1 MFHELSFCPL
11 GKAGASSD
19 SEMAR
24 GEHWVLNGRIIEG
37 FADTPDA
44 ARSERDLLQ
53 RQGYVKITE
62 GDDGVT
68 IRWSMFSPNW
78 AALHFAS
85 EWVLGSCGPFQLQY
99 YSAGWFNE
107 RHADAA
113 SAASRIDQ
121 LIHKS
126 DVHLSQ
132 SVYIQKAGDGRR
144 DVPALLRKA
153 LRDNAIE
160 EDFSIDCTFDPSS
173 QKYRVARLGAQS
185 TIAQLWGLN
194 PVSYPCLIGH
204 SYDHAVSRAYPE
216 VTRSGEPHYDH
227 VYAAMASARGDV
239 VWVPYQRVVLPLQ
252 QGRHRRAVRVVT
264 QLAKVDI
271 LPL

>member
-1 MFHELSFCPL
+1 
-11 GKAGASSD
+11 
-19 SEMAR
+19 MAK
-24 GEHWVLNGRIIEG
+24 GVHWVHNGKVVDG
-37 FADTPDA
+37 FDATPDA
-44 ARSERDLLQ
+44 ALAERELLQ
-53 RQGYVKITE
+53 RRGYVKITE
-62 GDDGVT
+62 NTEGAT
-68 IRWSMFSPNW
+68 IRWSMFSANW
-78 AALHFAS
+78 ASLQFAS
-85 EWVLGSCGPFQLQY
+85 EWVLGDCGPFQLQY

-107 RHADAA
+107 RHESAGAA
-113 SAASRIDQ
+113 SGRIDQ

-132 SVYIQKAGDGRR
+132 TVYIQKAGENRR

-160 EDFSIDCTFDPSS
+160 EDFSIDCAFDPSS

-227 VYAAMASARGDV
+227 IYAAMASARGDV

-252 QGRHRRAVRVVT
+252 QGRHRKAVRVVT
-264 QLAKVDI
+264 QLAQVDI